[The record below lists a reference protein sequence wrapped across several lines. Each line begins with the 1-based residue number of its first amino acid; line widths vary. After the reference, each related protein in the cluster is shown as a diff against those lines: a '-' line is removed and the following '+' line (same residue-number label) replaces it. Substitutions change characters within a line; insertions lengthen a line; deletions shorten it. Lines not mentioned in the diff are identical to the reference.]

1 MNHFYH
7 NINENELLLIAHDL
21 DKQGDEWIDSIKR
34 DRDYC
39 IKREM
44 IHLCSN

>member
-34 DRDYC
+34 DIYTINYD
-39 IKREM
+39 IK
-44 IHLCSN
+44 IHRII